1 MKPGPKRKSM
11 EERFDSMVV
20 KTDTCWLW
28 GGENGVKRYG
38 VISYGGR
45 ASKAVSAHR
54 YSYLRYNGP
63 IARGLVVRHKCDVMN
78 CVNPEHLELGTNEDN
93 VDDRNARGRSVG
105 SGKAR
110 LDRKKRR
117 GGNRKLMR
125 AEIEKIKAEY
135 ATGEFSQAQLAHRW
149 SVSQATISATIRGTH
164 NCSTGKTDTRRT
176 GNFKSKITEQQ
187 RQEIRDKYASGNYTQ
202 TALAVEYGVT
212 QTRVSDII
220 TGRDYK
226 RSTSQHSESVTC
238 P

>member
-1 MKPGPKRKSM
+1 MRGKTGPKPRPA

-28 GGENGVKRYG
+28 GGVNGVKRYG
-38 VISYGGR
+38 RFSLGVGE
-45 ASKAVSAHR
+45 KTTTAHR

-93 VDDRNARGRSVG
+93 VDDRNTRGRSTG
-105 SGKAR
+105 HGKVR
-110 LDRKKRR
+110 LDKKKRR

-125 AEIEKIKAEY
+125 AEMQKIRDEY

-149 SVSQATISATIRGTH
+149 SVSQATISATIRRVH
-164 NCSTGKTDTRRT
+164 NCGSGVGSNKRRP
-176 GNFKSKITEQQ
+176 GGHFRQKITAEQ
-187 RQEIRDKYASGNYTQ
+187 RQEIREKYATGAFTQ
-202 TALAVEYGVT
+202 TQLAVEYGVT
-212 QTRVSDII
+212 QARVSDII

-226 RSTSQHSESVTC
+226 RSITPETPQ
-238 P
+238 

>member
-1 MKPGPKRKSM
+1 MKTGPKPRSI
-11 EERFDSMVV
+11 EDRFDSMVV

-28 GGENGVKRYG
+28 AGKDGVKRYG
-38 VISYGGR
+38 RIKVGDDGKQI
-45 ASKAVSAHR
+45 AAHR

-125 AEIEKIKAEY
+125 AEMQKIKDEY

-149 SVSQATISATIRGTH
+149 SVSQATISATIRGVN
-164 NCSTGKTDTRRT
+164 NCGAGLGGKRRP
-176 GNFKSKITEQQ
+176 GGHFREKITAEQ
-187 RQEIRDKYASGNYTQ
+187 RQEIREKYATGAFTQ
-202 TALAVEYGVT
+202 TQLAVEYGVT

-226 RSTSQHSESVTC
+226 RSITPETPQ
-238 P
+238 

>member
-1 MKPGPKRKSM
+1 MKTGPKRKSM

-28 GGENGVKRYG
+28 GGEKGVKRYG
-38 VISYGGR
+38 AISYGGHGGKTV
-45 ASKAVSAHR
+45 AAHR

-93 VDDRNARGRSVG
+93 VDDRNARGRSTG
-105 SGKAR
+105 HGKVR
-110 LDRKKRR
+110 LDKKKRR

-125 AEIEKIKAEY
+125 AEMQKIKDEY

-149 SVSQATISATIRGTH
+149 SVSQATISATIRGVN
-164 NCSTGKTDTRRT
+164 NCGAGLGGKRRP
-176 GNFKSKITEQQ
+176 GGHFREKITAEQ
-187 RQEIRDKYASGNYTQ
+187 RQEIREKYATGAFTQ
-202 TALAVEYGVT
+202 TQLAVEYGVT
-212 QTRVSDII
+212 QARVSDII

-226 RSTSQHSESVTC
+226 RSITPETPQ
-238 P
+238 

>member
-125 AEIEKIKAEY
+125 AEMQKIKDEY

-149 SVSQATISATIRGTH
+149 SVSQATISATIRGVN
-164 NCSTGKTDTRRT
+164 NCGAGLGGKRRP
-176 GNFKSKITEQQ
+176 GGHFREKITADQ
-187 RQEIRDKYASGNYTQ
+187 RQEIREKYATGAFTQ
-202 TALAVEYGVT
+202 TQLAVEYGVT
-212 QTRVSDII
+212 QARVSDII

-226 RSTSQHSESVTC
+226 RSITPETPQ
-238 P
+238 